1 MVNLFYKIISVLL
14 ISFTLSFNVI
24 ADVVDKIDIEG
35 NYRVPNET
43 ILMFS
48 KVSIGDNLDNKEIN
62 NLLKRLYQTNFFKDI
77 KIVLNDGVLKII
89 LIESP
94 IIENINYNGIK
105 SNTLKEDLLKN
116 LKLKSRS
123 SFNEIDLFND
133 KEILLS
139 ELKNKGYY
147 FSKIDINKEN
157 LADNKIIINYEI
169 TLNEKSKIKKI
180 TFLGDKVFKNRNLRN
195 VILSEEYKFWKFIS
209 GKKYLNEN
217 LIEIDKR
224 LLKNF
229 YLSNGFY
236 DVQIATSFAKFLDN
250 GDFELIYNI
259 NAGNKFSFGE
269 IDLILPNDFDE
280 ANFAGLKKLFLDL
293 KDKNYS
299 INLVEKILD
308 EIDQITIDEQYE
320 SINATLEENVVG
332 NIINI
337 KFNIEQDE
345 KFFVEKIN
353 IFGNNI
359 TRENVIRNQF
369 EIDEGDNFSPLLEK
383 KTVDNL
389 RSLNIFK
396 SVKSEITDGDDFNTK
411 IINISVEEKATGE
424 ISAGVGFGTTGSSV
438 AFSVK
443 ENNYLGKG
451 VKLDSNLML
460 STESI
465 KGSFDIINPNFR
477 NSDKSINFG
486 IQADETD
493 RLKNFG
499 YLSKKMGFSTGTNF
513 EYLKDLNLG
522 LGISSFYERI
532 EASSTA
538 TNLQKKQAGNYWDTF
553 FKTSFDLDKR
563 NSKFKPNDGYRSRY
577 FVDVPIISETSTFT
591 NTYDFNYYTELYN
604 QNLSSFSI
612 MLQSATSLSDN
623 IKLSERLY
631 IPSNRLR
638 GFERNKV
645 GPKDGN
651 DFIGGNFMTSL
662 NFNTTLPQILP
673 NAQDVDFLLFLDA
686 ANLWGVDYNSS
697 LDKNN
702 DIKSSI
708 GIGVDWFTAIGPLSF
723 SFSQPITKNSSDIT
737 ETFRFN
743 LGTTF

>member
-1 MVNLFYKIISVLL
+1 MK
-14 ISFTLSFNVI
+14 
-24 ADVVDKIDIEG
+24 
-35 NYRVPNET
+35 
-43 ILMFS
+43 
-48 KVSIGDNLDNKEIN
+48 
-62 NLLKRLYQTNFFKDI
+62 
-77 KIVLNDGVLKII
+77 
-89 LIESP
+89 
-94 IIENINYNGIK
+94 
-105 SNTLKEDLLKN
+105 
-116 LKLKSRS
+116 
-123 SFNEIDLFND
+123 
-133 KEILLS
+133 
-139 ELKNKGYY
+139 
-147 FSKIDINKEN
+147 
-157 LADNKIIINYEI
+157 
-169 TLNEKSKIKKI
+169 
-180 TFLGDKVFKNRNLRN
+180 
-195 VILSEEYKFWKFIS
+195 
-209 GKKYLNEN
+209 
-217 LIEIDKR
+217 
-224 LLKNF
+224 
-229 YLSNGFY
+229 
-236 DVQIATSFAKFLDN
+236 
-250 GDFELIYNI
+250 
-259 NAGNKFSFGE
+259 
-269 IDLILPNDFDE
+269 
-280 ANFAGLKKLFLDL
+280 
-293 KDKNYS
+293 
-299 INLVEKILD
+299 
-308 EIDQITIDEQYE
+308 
-320 SINATLEENVVG
+320 
-332 NIINI
+332 
-337 KFNIEQDE
+337 
-345 KFFVEKIN
+345 
-353 IFGNNI
+353 
-359 TRENVIRNQF
+359 
-369 EIDEGDNFSPLLEK
+369 K

-438 AFSVK
+438 AFAIK

-451 VKLDSNLML
+451 IKLDSNLML

-465 KGSFDIINPNFR
+465 RGSFDIINPNFR
-477 NSDKSINFG
+477 NSDKSINFR

-662 NFNTTLPQILP
+662 NFNSTLPQILP